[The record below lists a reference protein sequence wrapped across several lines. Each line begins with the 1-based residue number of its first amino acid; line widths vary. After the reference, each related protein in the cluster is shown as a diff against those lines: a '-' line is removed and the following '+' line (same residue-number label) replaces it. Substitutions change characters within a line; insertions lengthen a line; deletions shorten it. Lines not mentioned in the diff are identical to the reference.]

1 MESSFLEKRILGY
14 FSFYSWMSLDQL
26 ILDFE
31 DTDEESEFYKLSL
44 EELKKICESLEKQKL
59 LIKKI
64 SKIDNIKGLDF
75 YSWKRILSSSPE
87 NFISY

>member
-75 YSWKRILSSSPE
+75 YSCKRILSSSPE